1 MKLKKDY
8 IAPGLTVVSFKME
21 KGYATSVTIAS
32 LGDMELGFVNEMVS
46 HTDLMM
52 GDQMGDLTNGGGSN
66 SYFGFGAE
74 GTGVLDNDGSG
85 HNWF

>member
-21 KGYATSVTIAS
+21 QGYASSVTIAS

-46 HTDLMM
+46 QTDLMM
-52 GDQMGDLTNGGGSN
+52 GDQMSDLTDGGGSN
-66 SYFGFGAE
+66 SYFGYGGE
-74 GTGVLDNDGSG
+74 GTGVLGNDGSG